1 MSYVEYTIKVDDAE
15 ISDFT
20 RILKNDAKDNLTKE
34 HEYVLIGGVA
44 GQENTVKLD
53 LYDKNNE
60 LYRSKEFQVTL
71 PELDEDSD
79 YILKKENGTSSEV
92 LSDGLFATM
101 GHVRAHINPE
111 NKNTNTYYYD
121 NDGVARAQINL
132 DNYRVDRILIK
143 DNLMYISVD
152 TNKIAALDRLGSVV
166 DVYDLGKYV
175 MHHDYIF
182 DNNGNILILVS
193 DTESDTVEDKVVCL
207 SLEDKSVTEIIDL
220 GKLLPEKK
228 AEAVWVESKDKLD
241 WIHVNSIE
249 LLGDSV
255 LLSAREESTIIK
267 VSDIY
272 KDPKVDYLIGDEKMW
287 ENTPYKDD
295 VLKKEGDFEIH
306 AGQHCLSVV
315 EDDRLPK
322 GQYYLY
328 FYNNNTCV
336 SSYYP
341 DYDWSY
347 IKDIDTDSSYYEY
360 LVDENNKTYSLVK
373 EISLEGSRYISSVQ
387 QYKDHIIADSGN
399 AFTIYELDSNDE
411 LISKF
416 IIEEKMWGL
425 YRVFKHDFNDFYFKA
440 K

>member
-220 GKLLPEKK
+220 GKLLP
-228 AEAVWVESKDKLD
+228 
-241 WIHVNSIE
+241 
-249 LLGDSV
+249 
-255 LLSAREESTIIK
+255 
-267 VSDIY
+267 
-272 KDPKVDYLIGDEKMW
+272 
-287 ENTPYKDD
+287 
-295 VLKKEGDFEIH
+295 
-306 AGQHCLSVV
+306 
-315 EDDRLPK
+315 K

-328 FYNNNTCV
+328 FYNNNTGV